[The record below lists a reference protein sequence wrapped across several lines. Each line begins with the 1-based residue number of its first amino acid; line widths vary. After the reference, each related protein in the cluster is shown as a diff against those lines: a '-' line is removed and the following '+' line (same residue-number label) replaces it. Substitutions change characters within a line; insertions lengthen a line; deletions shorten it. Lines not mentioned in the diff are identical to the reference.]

1 MSTAHLRALLGR
13 YLGLPPEPIRGIDWP
28 SLMALAEKNRVLP
41 LLQAVITP
49 ADDAPEPVRT
59 RLRGEARRSFVAT
72 ALVADNLADVT
83 GALDGTRWMLLRGP
97 VLGHLVYADP
107 SHRPFGDL
115 DVLVA
120 QADRAEAVRRLA
132 AAGFTLPRRSM
143 PAAYYEAVHLHYPLQ
158 RPGLAGPTRLE
169 LQWDID
175 HPFTLYTVDVDG
187 LLDRRVHRAL
197 RGVDVPVPAWDDLLI
212 TLAIHAVKH
221 AAPLPYWLQT
231 GDADA
236 VALTGHLLHFVDI
249 ALLTQLRGADLD
261 SGVITHRCAAW
272 GAADAVAGSLAAMRL
287 LWPDLAADRLLSDHS
302 THTPPLKMW
311 LYRWTGSR
319 GFAQL
324 PLLFFRPIRL
334 LDIAGYL
341 LPPAEYLRRKA
352 GRADLLTRL
361 RHTLGGA
368 ARLIKGG
375 LLALGA
381 RLMNTNRIIGEN
393 PPGPR

>member
-1 MSTAHLRALLGR
+1 MSTEHLRALLGR
-13 YLGLPPEPIRGIDWP
+13 YLGLPSEPIRGVDWDA
-28 SLMALAEKNRVLP
+28 LLALAGKNRVLP
-41 LLQAVITP
+41 LLQAALTP
-49 ADDAPEPVRT
+49 ADDAPEAVRA
-59 RLRGEARRSFVAT
+59 RLRDEARRSFVAT
-72 ALVADNLADVT
+72 ALVADNLADVA
-83 GALDGTRWMLLRGP
+83 GALDGLRWMLLRGP

-120 QADRAEAVRRLA
+120 RADRSEAVRRLA

-143 PAAYYEAVHLHYPLQ
+143 PPAYYEAVHLHYPLQ

-175 HPFTLYTVDVDG
+175 HPFTLYTIDVDG

-212 TLAIHAVKH
+212 TLAIHAIKH
-221 AAPLPYWLQT
+221 ATPLPYWLQT

-236 VALTGHLLHFVDI
+236 MALTGHLLHFVDI
-249 ALLTQLRGADLD
+249 ALLTRLHGADLN
-261 SGVITHRCAAW
+261 SGAIADRCAAW
-272 GAADAVAGSLAAMRL
+272 GAADAVAGSLAAMCL
-287 LWPDLAADRLLSDHS
+287 LWPALAADRLLSDHS
-302 THTPPLKMW
+302 IHTPPLKMW
-311 LYRWTGSR
+311 LYRQTGSH

-341 LPPAEYLRRKA
+341 FPPAEYLRRKT

-361 RHTLGGA
+361 RHALGGA
-368 ARLIKGG
+368 ARLVKGG

-381 RLMNTNRIIGEN
+381 RLRRARRADG
-393 PPGPR
+393 